1 MSLPHVI
8 FLSMNITCTSENV
21 SCSFVY
27 NSKLLLIS
35 PLFLTSFISF
45 ISGCL
50 LSICNLFFKENNKP
64 NWLCTFSNTM
74 QWQLIAY
81 KVVDIL

>member
-8 FLSMNITCTSENV
+8 FLSICTSENV

-50 LSICNLFFKENNKP
+50 LSISNLFFKENNKP